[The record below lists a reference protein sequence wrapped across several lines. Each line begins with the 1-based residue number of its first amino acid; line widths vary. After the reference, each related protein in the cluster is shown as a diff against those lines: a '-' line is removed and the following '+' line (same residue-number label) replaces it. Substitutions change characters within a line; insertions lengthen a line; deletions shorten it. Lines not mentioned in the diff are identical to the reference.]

1 MPLKSNKQ
9 TNMATFI
16 DIVPV
21 ATNGQTSAA
30 ALLTR
35 TQNVAMINHIRP
47 ANQNELAS
55 FPTAV
60 SAVICNTIS
69 QYQPNT
75 VTVLTAAT
83 VAALKTAIA
92 A

>member
-1 MPLKSNKQ
+1 
-9 TNMATFI
+9 MAAFI

-21 ATNGQTSAA
+21 ATNGQNSAT

-35 TQNVAMINHIRP
+35 TQNVSMINHIRP
-47 ANQNELAS
+47 ANTSEVLA

-60 SAVICNTIS
+60 AAVICNTIS
-69 QYQPNT
+69 QYQINT
-75 VTVLTAAT
+75 VTVLTAT
-83 VAALKTAIA
+83 SVANLKTAIA